1 MAENN
6 NKNETPRW
14 LENQNAQIERATA
27 LIKQFGS
34 SVEFVVAKD
43 RTFLDE
49 VITPLKNI
57 DSAVDFLYRQ
67 EGRGINS
74 EDIATF
80 RKDYAEL
87 IDLISKVENLAVGLL
102 AKTNVRVDNRN
113 LARKI
118 RDAKRNNTKKPLS
131 KTNKEEKEVKKA
143 S

>member
-6 NKNETPRW
+6 IKNELPRW
-14 LENQNAQIERATA
+14 LENQNAQIERAIG

-34 SVEFVVAKD
+34 AVEFVVAKD

-49 VITPLKNI
+49 VIAPLKNI
-57 DSAVDFLYRQ
+57 DNAVDFLYRQ

-87 IDLISKVENLAVGLL
+87 ISSISKVENLAVELL

-118 RDAKRNNTKKPLS
+118 RDAKRNNTKKPLA
-131 KTNKEEKEVKKA
+131 KTNKEEKEEKKA